1 MRKLLICTAAIAA
14 LAAVPAQAKDKPAK
28 APKSCAPKSVGYNAK
43 GVLVS
48 QTLTQTAGADTAEKG
63 DDRYSGDVVV
73 NVTKAN
79 HKGLKGEQTLTLTNG
94 RVKWYDANDDGTA
107 DVPAAGDRVG
117 LHGKVTRLRKKCDS
131 TGFEPTITLR
141 KVDFK
146 AAKTS

>member
-1 MRKLLICTAAIAA
+1 MRKILICTAAIAV

-28 APKSCAPKSVGYNAK
+28 GPKSCAPKSVGYNAK

-48 QTLTQTAGADTAEKG
+48 QTLAQVAGADTAEKG

-73 NVTKAN
+73 NVTRAN

-94 RVKWYDANDDGTA
+94 RVKWYDAAGDGTA

-141 KVDFK
+141 RVNFK